1 MKTNDPTVRK
11 RMKWIGMILLA
22 VVAALG
28 FSYLYTRGVSPIR
41 FQLSLYTR
49 CITRMGCGSH
59 RMLPWLL
66 PIHIQDCL
74 YRNGSIDTVCY
85 PQFLG
90 ILKAHLIGFYL

>member
-28 FSYLYTRGVSPIR
+28 FS
-41 FQLSLYTR
+41 
-49 CITRMGCGSH
+49 MGCGGH
-59 RMLPWLL
+59 RMFPWLL

-74 YRNGSIDTVCY
+74 YRNGSINPLCH
-85 PQFLG
+85 P
-90 ILKAHLIGFYL
+90 